1 MAVFG
6 KPLIPTIEYS
16 GAAYGSAFLK
26 SLQTEKLP
34 ELDLLVRES
43 VQNSSDASIGIE
55 HKNFW
60 IDYTYSEFNP
70 MDLYN
75 EMEGIGELL
84 WMKHGEGKRYFLE
97 IRDRKTSGLTGP
109 YDKDELIDSD
119 HGNYFKLIFDSGINQ
134 TQQGAGGNWGFG
146 KSVYYRVGSAG
157 LVFYYTRIAD
167 NGEGVS
173 EERLVAT
180 MVENESSSSAILK
193 DIIKN
198 PTGRAWWGRRGVEE
212 GVIWPII
219 DHGEIEDFL
228 SIFGLSPF
236 PEGETGTSVIIPF
249 VDEKKLLEDV
259 IPSGGA
265 SEDEIARCVWSRSV
279 PAYLE
284 HALQKWYAPRLR
296 NKELEEL
303 EDGSKWIRATVNGL
317 LLKNDETM
325 NPVFKLVQELYNVAL
340 FKCRGKSYVSEI
352 TSIKCKDVNIRFE
365 GLTRTNVGYVAFAR
379 LTSRDIFGP
388 RAGISPYILTG
399 NFKNSDEENEP
410 IVMFARE
417 PGMVISYSIDGTWS
431 NKVKAPFKNA
441 GSSDDEF
448 IFAFYVPRVDNEFE
462 EDAPGDRRRLY
473 GDLGGYLRKCEES
486 DHASWED
493 KAKYKIISKIKN
505 GTARKV
511 SEGTRADDF
520 TTINA
525 SASRLSGLIG
535 RALMPARG
543 ALAKPSRPGGGGSGS
558 GSGSS
563 GSRPTFST
571 GDTYWRKGI
580 LVVPFE
586 MGMGDKRSRQIRI
599 EVQTEGG
606 TLSPEKWSKD
616 IGTKFPIEF
625 VEATA
630 EMSRKDGS
638 KVGVSC
644 TESSRKDETHPLKGG
659 LIDKAEAVTVF
670 SIECEVP
677 GQLITGEVGMR
688 SSDKTIECV
697 VKAV

>member
-1 MAVFG
+1 MAIFG
-6 KPLIPTIEYS
+6 DPLMPAIEYS

-43 VQNSSDASIGIE
+43 VQNSSDASIGIN

-60 IDYTYSEFNP
+60 IDYIYRDFDPSKLFEEMRGIEEPLRMRYGSE
-70 MDLYN
+70 
-75 EMEGIGELL
+75 
-84 WMKHGEGKRYFLE
+84 KQYFLE

-109 YDKDELIDSD
+109 YNKDELAESD

-157 LVFYYTRIAD
+157 LVIYYTRVAD
-167 NGEGVS
+167 NGEGVP

-180 MVENESSSSAILK
+180 MVENESGSGSILK
-193 DIIKN
+193 SVVKN
-198 PTGRAWWGRRGVEE
+198 STGRAWWGRRTTEKR
-212 GVIWPII
+212 VIWPVV
-219 DHGEIEDFL
+219 DHDEIRDFL
-228 SIFGLSPF
+228 SIFGLDPF
-236 PEGETGTSVIIPF
+236 SEDETGTSVIIPF
-249 VDEKKLLEDV
+249 VDEDELLEDV
-259 IPSGGA
+259 IPRGGA
-265 SEDEIARCVWSRSV
+265 SEDEIERCVWSKSV

-296 NKELEEL
+296 NRELEKL
-303 EDGSKWIRATVNGL
+303 GGGNKWIRATVNEQ

-325 NPVFKLVQELYNVAL
+325 NPVFGLVQELYNVAL
-340 FKCRGKSYVSEI
+340 FKCRGVEYASKVL
-352 TSIKCKDVNIRFE
+352 SIKCEGVDIRNE
-365 GLTRTNVGYVAFAR
+365 GLARSNVGYVAYVK

-417 PGMVISYSIDGTWS
+417 PGMIISYSIDGTWS
-431 NKVKAPFKNA
+431 NKVKAPAKNA
-441 GSSDDEF
+441 GSSDDEY

-462 EDAPGDRRRLY
+462 EDAPDNRRRTY

-493 KAKYKIISKIKN
+493 KAKFKLISKIKH
-505 GTARKV
+505 GAARKV
-511 SEGTRADDF
+511 SAGTRVDDL
-520 TTINA
+520 TTVSA
-525 SASRLSGLIG
+525 SASRLSGRIG
-535 RALMPARG
+535 RALMPTRG
-543 ALAKPSRPGGGGSGS
+543 ALAKPTKPRIGGSGS
-558 GSGSS
+558 GAGGLKPSFTTSD
-563 GSRPTFST
+563 P
-571 GDTYWRKGI
+571 YWRAGALI
-580 LVVPFE
+580 VPFE
-586 MGMGDKRSRQIRI
+586 MGMGGKANRQIRI

-606 TLSPEKWSKD
+606 TLSPETWSKD

-625 VEATA
+625 TEAAA
-630 EMSRKDGS
+630 EVGKADGS
-638 KVGVSC
+638 KVRVSC
-644 TESSRKDETHPLKGG
+644 TTFAQEASEYPLKCALLDRSG
-659 LIDKAEAVTVF
+659 ASTVF
-670 SIECEVP
+670 SVDCEIP
-677 GQLITGEVGMR
+677 GQLIKGEVGLR
-688 SSDKTIECV
+688 SADKTIECV